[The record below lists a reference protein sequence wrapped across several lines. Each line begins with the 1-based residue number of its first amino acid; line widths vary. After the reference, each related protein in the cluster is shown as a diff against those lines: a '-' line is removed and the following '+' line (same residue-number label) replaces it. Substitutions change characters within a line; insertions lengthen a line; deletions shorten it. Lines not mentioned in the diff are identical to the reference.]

1 MSEAPNTGHSPGGQT
16 GQAAKQETRATADR
30 AKDAAGTVAGSARE
44 QARHVTGDA
53 REQVVNMAGH
63 LKERAS
69 KEADTQTRRTADTIR
84 QWADDLAGMA
94 ESARSDSPVRNLA
107 SQAADS
113 SRRAADLLEE
123 KGAGGLVGEVES
135 FARRRPGAFL
145 AGAALAGFALGRAA
159 KAGKAAHHGPDG
171 RSGEHARPA
180 PSPDLPV
187 TTGGGEVR
195 QMPDRGEPPYGGTA
209 PGTGTGTGAYGTT
222 GTYGGGTTPGPYPGT
237 DTPRRPEVG

>member
-1 MSEAPNTGHSPGGQT
+1 MSEAPNTGHGSAQQA

-30 AKDAAGTVAGSARE
+30 AKEAAGTVAGSARE

-53 REQVVNMAGH
+53 REQVVSMAGH

-69 KEADTQTRRTADTIR
+69 KEADTQTRKTADTIR

-94 ESARSDSPVRNLA
+94 ENTRSDSPVRNLV
-107 SQAADS
+107 SQAADG

-123 KGAGGLVGEVES
+123 KGAGGLVEGVDS

-145 AGAALAGFALGRAA
+145 AGAALAGFALGRMA
-159 KAGKAAHHGPDG
+159 KAGKAVHQGPDG
-171 RSGEHARPA
+171 HDREYAQGT
-180 PSPDLPV
+180 PSPNPS
-187 TTGGGEVR
+187 TTTDGGEIR
-195 QMPDRGEPPYGGTA
+195 PMPGRGEPPYGDIA
-209 PGTGTGTGAYGTT
+209 PGYGAT
-222 GTYGGGTTPGPYPGT
+222 GTYGGGTTASGPYPGT